1 MAIAEARGMSE
12 LPEGEG
18 KEGKKE
24 EEPDPC
30 CKQQLQIVGGGM
42 WEKKKGS
49 LKLKRKVT
57 WVRAPGFLNA
67 AETNGG
73 RE

>member
-1 MAIAEARGMSE
+1 MNSLKEKAKREKSREE
-12 LPEGEG
+12 L
-18 KEGKKE
+18 
-24 EEPDPC
+24 DPR
-30 CKQQLQIVGGGM
+30 CKQQIQIVGGGL
-42 WEKKKGS
+42 WEEKKGS

-73 RE
+73 QE

>member
-1 MAIAEARGMSE
+1 MNS
-12 LPEGEG
+12 L
-18 KEGKKE
+18 KEKAKRKKCR

-30 CKQQLQIVGGGM
+30 CKQQLQIVGGGL
-42 WEKKKGS
+42 WEGKNGS

-57 WVRAPGFLNA
+57 WVREPGFLNA

-73 RE
+73 QE